1 MSDIKVSFPS
11 PCSEPWEGM
20 APAGCHRHCA
30 SCDKVIHNLE
40 AMTVED
46 VEGLVASGEEVCVR
60 ARVAADGTV
69 ALAQGPG
76 RGRRRLVATVGATMA
91 LAACQTPMVGPVTPR
106 YQVTAE
112 PVGWLDT
119 SSLRLVAQD
128 GTVHRPGRTK
138 DGRYRFG
145 NLKAG
150 NHELVA
156 FFTGKGPHDRDYK
169 RGATIRFDKGTEPK
183 YIELQIRDSQG
194 RLQPE
199 FEIKTWQ

>member
-150 NHELVA
+150 TYTPTIESYCSDTVFA
-156 FFTGKGPHDRDYK
+156 EPIEVSDTDIDAGKLRFNDGQNDCIIIGVMVPVEGG
-169 RGATIRFDKGTEPK
+169 RG
-183 YIELQIRDSQG
+183 
-194 RLQPE
+194 
-199 FEIKTWQ
+199 